1 VVRRGRPVL
10 VNDGAAADHP
20 GQGLPPG
27 QAPLATVN
35 LTPVCFFAT
44 YCGFLLVYGPLSD
57 RYGRRPPL
65 LAGIGLFVAASL
77 FCAMAGGVETMI
89 IARIAQGA
97 GAASASASALAI
109 SKDMFTGQVRQRIF
123 IQLGIIT
130 AAAPMLAPV
139 VGGWVISLT
148 SWRFIFVIQ
157 ALLGSVAFF
166 GVVRLKETLHTIVAE
181 PLSRVASNYARL
193 FRNRRYIL
201 LALKFAVMGMPF
213 FAFIAASPDI
223 YITRLGYGERQY
235 GYFFAL
241 NSAAFMVAPMAFSR
255 AIRKRPLMR
264 LLPFGFLGMAC
275 SALVMAVPLLPDTW
289 RITLPMWFFTFSFS
303 VHPPPRQQP
312 HSRAGRDGCRHGRIV
327 HGLHLFHHRRLFDVG
342 HLPRLGRQDH
352 DPRLARGRV
361 IRLHHLC
368 LVSAAPPGH
377 PASTLIPA
385 VMRVSGR
392 PRPPISGR
400 WSPGDCHFTA
410 ALVP

>member
-1 VVRRGRPVL
+1 MVRRGRPVL

-181 PLSRVASNYARL
+181 PLSRVAFNYGRL

-201 LALKFAVMGMPF
+201 LALTFAVMGMPF

-255 AIRKRPLMR
+255 AIRKIPLMR
-264 LLPFGFLGMAC
+264 LLPFGFVGMAC

-303 VHPPPRQQP
+303 FTRPPGNNLILEQ
-312 HSRAGRDGCRHGRIV
+312 V
-327 HGLHLFHHRRLFDVG
+327 ETDVG
-342 HLPRLGRQDH
+342 TAASFMVFIFFITGACSMWAISLDWADKITTLGWLGVGSSVFTICAWYLLPRPVTLRQ
-352 DPRLARGRV
+352 P
-361 IRLHHLC
+361 
-368 LVSAAPPGH
+368 
-377 PASTLIPA
+377 
-385 VMRVSGR
+385 
-392 PRPPISGR
+392 
-400 WSPGDCHFTA
+400 
-410 ALVP
+410 